1 MINWKL
7 AVLLL
12 GVVVWASDP
21 SHVAGPRPD
30 HEESKPFEFL
40 GTGDEHQSRDKRG
53 VHHGD
58 NFAGDHGAPHRV
70 ARGIKRIDNFLGL
83 KTRFVRRADLSG
95 EHAGPRP
102 DHEESKPFEFLGT
115 GDEHQSRDARQ
126 VRSGEKD
133 FAGEHGSGHRAA
145 RGIASGP
152 KH

>member
-40 GTGDEHQSRDKRG
+40 GTGDEHHSRGARG
-53 VHHGD
+53 IVRGS

-70 ARGIKRIDNFLGL
+70 ARGLQPRDFLGL
-83 KTRFVRRADLSG
+83 KKRFVR
-95 EHAGPRP
+95 HAGQSDGPRP
-102 DHEESKPFEFLGT
+102 DHEQVKPFEFLGT

-133 FAGEHGSGHRAA
+133 FAGEHGSGHRVA